1 MPDYNLLLNMLLIIS
16 LNIRNKEVPKLQYP
30 TEEQLFGLY
39 RFLVFLRNSDIFWFS
54 VEMRGDRILVKAEEP
69 KGEID
74 IRIFYVYESG
84 EVKPDDFR
92 DEL

>member
-1 MPDYNLLLNMLLIIS
+1 MT
-16 LNIRNKEVPKLQYP
+16 KLQYP

-54 VEMRGDRILVKAEEP
+54 VEMRGDRILIKVEEP

-74 IRIFYVYESG
+74 LRFFYVKPDG
-84 EVKPDDFR
+84 EVKPNEFR
-92 DEL
+92 DQL

>member
-1 MPDYNLLLNMLLIIS
+1 MA
-16 LNIRNKEVPKLQYP
+16 VVQYP

-39 RFLVFLRNSDIFWFS
+39 RFLVLLRNSGIFWFS
-54 VEMRGDRILVKAEEP
+54 IEMRGDRILIKAEEP

-74 IRIFYVYESG
+74 IRIFYIHENG

-92 DEL
+92 ELLQ